1 METMDTVK
9 MLMDALIMA
18 TKAYEEGTPIMS
30 DKEWDEKFFQLQE
43 IEKKNGFTLPNS
55 PTQHINYEVINELE
69 KVTHNHPMLSLDKTK
84 DLNKVT
90 GFLKDKDYVAMCKMD
105 GLTLSLRY
113 NKGSLISAETRGNG
127 VVGEDVTHNALVIP
141 SIPNTISYI
150 GELIVDGEI
159 VCTYDDFQE
168 FSNTYR
174 NPRNFAAGSIRLL
187 DSRECEKRKLTFFA
201 WDVISG
207 FSPLSTVSDKLY
219 WLKDVCNFQ
228 LTPLIVNHPHGASVA
243 VNELKNWAQRHSL
256 PIDGIVFKFNDIEYG
271 KSLGATAHH
280 FNNAIAYKFYDETY
294 PTVLRNIEWT
304 MGRTG
309 VLTPVA
315 IFDPI
320 DADGSEVSRASLHN
334 ISIMEEIFHK
344 ESPFIGQKIEIYKA
358 NMIIPQVYSAESIN
372 TFSHSPDLF
381 FIDIPNKCPICGC
394 PTLINDNNGV
404 KTLICGNDNC
414 SGKLIN
420 RLDHFCGKK
429 GLDIKGLS
437 TATLEKLIEW
447 EWVTCLEDIF
457 TLNKFKDTWIRI
469 VGFGEKSVTKI
480 LEAIENAK
488 NCTLEAFISALGIP
502 LIGNNV
508 SKELVKY
515 IDSYEDFREKV
526 NNKWNFSKL
535 ENFGEAKMNSILT
548 FDYSEADRVREYL
561 NIQEKQNSQEENE
574 NTLVNKTF
582 VITGKLKT
590 FSNRDALKVY
600 IESLGGKVA
609 GSVSKKTSYLI
620 NNDKNSTSSKN
631 KTALDYNIPIITEE
645 EFMKLS
651 KNSF

>member
-1 METMDTVK
+1 MDTMDTVK
-9 MLMDALIMA
+9 MLMDALTMA

-113 NKGSLISAETRGNG
+113 NRGSLISAETRGNG
-127 VVGEDVTHNALVIP
+127 VVGEDVTHNALIIP
-141 SIPNTISYI
+141 SIPNTIPYI

-207 FSPLSTVSDKLY
+207 FSHLSTVSDKLY

-243 VNELKNWAQRHSL
+243 VDELKNWAQRHSL

-372 TFSHSPDLF
+372 TFSHLPDLS
-381 FIDIPNKCPICGC
+381 FIDIPNKCPICGY
-394 PTLINDNNGV
+394 PVTINDNNGV
-404 KTLICGNDNC
+404 KTLVCENDNC

-526 NNKWNFSKL
+526 NNKWNFSML
-535 ENFGEAKMNSILT
+535 DNFGEAKMNSILT
-548 FDYSEADRVREYL
+548 FDYSEADRIRKYL
-561 NIQEKQNSQEENE
+561 NIQEKKSNQEVNE
-574 NTLVNKTF
+574 NTLADKTF
-582 VITGKLKT
+582 VITGKLKN

-620 NNDKNSTSSKN
+620 NNDKDSTSSKN

>member
-1 METMDTVK
+1 MDSIDTVK

-30 DKEWDEKFFQLQE
+30 DKEWDEKFFQLQK
-43 IEKKNGFTLPNS
+43 IEKKNGFALPNS
-55 PTQHINYEVINELE
+55 PTQNINYEVVNELE
-69 KVTHNHPMLSLDKTK
+69 KVTHNHLMLSLDKTK
-84 DLNKVT
+84 DLNEVIS
-90 GFLKDKDYVAMCKMD
+90 FLNNKSYVAMCKMD
-105 GLTLSLRY
+105 GLTLSLKY
-113 NKGSLISAETRGNG
+113 NRGSLISAETRGNG
-127 VVGEDVTHNALVIP
+127 TIGENVIHNALVIP
-141 SIPNTISYI
+141 SIPKTIPYI
-150 GELIVDGEI
+150 GELVVDGEI
-159 VCTYDDFQE
+159 VCTYDNFQE

-187 DSRECEKRKLTFFA
+187 DSRECKKRKLSFFA

-207 FSPLSTVSDKLY
+207 FSHLSTVSDKLY

-228 LTPLIVNHPHGASVA
+228 LAPLIVNHPDGISPA
-243 VNELKNWAQRHSL
+243 VDELKNWAERCFL

-271 KSLGATAHH
+271 KTLGATSHH

-294 PTVLRNIEWT
+294 PTQLRNIEWT

-315 IFDPI
+315 VFDSV
-320 DADGSEVSRASLHN
+320 DVDGSEIRRASLHN
-334 ISIMEEIFHK
+334 ISIMEEVFHK
-344 ESPFIGQKIEIYKA
+344 ELPFVGQKLEIYKA
-358 NMIIPQVYSAESIN
+358 NMIIPQVYSTEEID
-372 TFSHSPDLF
+372 TFSHYPDLP
-381 FIDIPNKCPICGC
+381 FIDIPDKCPICGC

-420 RLDHFCGKK
+420 RLNHFCGKK

-457 TLNKFKDTWIRI
+457 NLNKFKDTWIKI

-488 NCTLEAFISALGIP
+488 DCTLEAFISALGIP

-508 SKELVKY
+508 SKELVKH
-515 IDSYEDFREKV
+515 IDSYADFRQKIKD
-526 NNKWNFSKL
+526 NWDFSSIN
-535 ENFGEAKMNSILT
+535 NFGEAKMVSILT
-548 FDYSEADRVREYL
+548 FDYTEADKIEKYL
-561 NIQEKQNSQEENE
+561 RIQKKEKIENAQK
-574 NTLVNKTF
+574 LSGMTF
-582 VITGKLKT
+582 VITGKLKIFT
-590 FSNRDALKVY
+590 NRDEIKNF
-600 IESLGGKVA
+600 IESNGGKVT
-609 GSVSKKTSYLI
+609 GSVSRKTSYLI

-631 KTALDYNIPIITEE
+631 KTAMDYGVPIVTEE
-645 EFMKLS
+645 EFMKIL
-651 KNSF
+651 

>member
-1 METMDTVK
+1 MDSIDTVK

-30 DKEWDEKFFQLQE
+30 DKEWDEKFFQLQK
-43 IEKKNGFTLPNS
+43 IEKKNGFALPNS
-55 PTQHINYEVINELE
+55 PTQNINYEVVNELE
-69 KVTHNHPMLSLDKTK
+69 KVTHNHLMLSLDKTK
-84 DLNKVT
+84 DLNEVT
-90 GFLKDKDYVAMCKMD
+90 SFLNNKSYVAMCKMD

-113 NKGSLISAETRGNG
+113 NRGSLISAETRGNG
-127 VVGEDVTHNALVIP
+127 TVGENVIHNALVIP
-141 SIPNTISYI
+141 SIPKTIPYI
-150 GELIVDGEI
+150 GELVVDGEI
-159 VCTYDDFQE
+159 VCTYDNFQE

-187 DSRECEKRKLTFFA
+187 DSRECEKRKLSFFA

-207 FSPLSTVSDKLY
+207 FSHLSTVSDKLY

-228 LTPLIVNHPHGASVA
+228 LAPLIVNHPDGVSSA
-243 VNELKNWAQRHSL
+243 VNELKNWAERNSL

-271 KSLGATAHH
+271 KTLGATSHH

-294 PTVLRNIEWT
+294 PTQLRNIEWT

-315 IFDPI
+315 VFDSVDI
-320 DADGSEVSRASLHN
+320 DGSEVRRASLHN
-334 ISIMEEIFHK
+334 ISIMEEVFHK
-344 ESPFIGQKIEIYKA
+344 ELPFVGQKLEIYKA
-358 NMIIPQVYSAESIN
+358 NMIIPQVYSAEEID
-372 TFSHSPDLF
+372 TFSHYPDLP
-381 FIDIPNKCPICGC
+381 FIDIPDKCPICGC

-420 RLDHFCGKK
+420 RLNHFCGKK

-457 TLNKFKDTWIRI
+457 NLNKFKDTWIKI

-488 NCTLEAFISALGIP
+488 DCTLEAFISALGIP

-508 SKELVKY
+508 SKELVKH
-515 IDSYEDFREKV
+515 IDNYADFRQKIKD
-526 NNKWNFSKL
+526 NWDFSSIN
-535 ENFGEAKMNSILT
+535 NFGEAKMVSILT
-548 FDYSEADRVREYL
+548 FDYTEADKIEKYL
-561 NIQEKQNSQEENE
+561 RIQEKEKIE
-574 NTLVNKTF
+574 NTQKLSGMTF

-590 FSNRDALKVY
+590 FANRDEIKNF
-600 IESLGGKVA
+600 IESNGGKVT
-609 GSVSKKTSYLI
+609 GSVSRKTSYLI

-631 KTALDYNIPIITEE
+631 KTAMDYGVPIVTEE
-645 EFMKLS
+645 EFMKIL
-651 KNSF
+651 